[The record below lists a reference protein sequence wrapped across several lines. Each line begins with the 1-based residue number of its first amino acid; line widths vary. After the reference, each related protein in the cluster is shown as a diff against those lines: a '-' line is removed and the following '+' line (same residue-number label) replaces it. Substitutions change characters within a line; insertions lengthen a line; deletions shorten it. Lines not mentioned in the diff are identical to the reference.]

1 MIESVT
7 EGLAELVGEAVG
19 PAPAVL
25 DDEST
30 AIALAALAEEGR
42 RLDENARARRTWAS
56 YQADWAHFTDWC
68 TGVDLDPLPAAPS
81 TVALYLTEAARSF
94 KVSTLRRRLAAISVV
109 HQGYGHPSPT
119 TDAIV
124 RTRMKGIARDK
135 ADETVTRKAPAWGR
149 DVRRMVA
156 DLADDPRGTRDRALL
171 TIGFA
176 GGFRRSELVGLDVA
190 DVTETTDGL
199 VVRIRRSK
207 TDQEGTGRTI
217 GIPYGSHPT
226 SCPVRAL
233 RAWRQINHDPS
244 GPLFRRIHGRA
255 TLGERLADRSV
266 TLIVKDAAARI
277 GLDPADF
284 AGHSLRAGF
293 VTSAGDG
300 GASEAA
306 IMEQTGHRSTKQLRD
321 YMRDGRLFHNNAAA
335 VTGL

>member
-1 MIESVT
+1 MVEPVT
-7 EGLAELVGEAVG
+7 ERQLQLLDDDKPTAA
-19 PAPAVL
+19 AVL
-25 DDEST
+25 EDTPASVV
-30 AIALAALAEEGR
+30 LATLAEEGR

-56 YQADWAHFTDWC
+56 YQADWRHFTDWC
-68 TGVDLDPLPAAPS
+68 TSVDLDPLPAAPS
-81 TVALYLTEAARSF
+81 TVALYLTEAARSL

-176 GGFRRSELVGLDVA
+176 GGFRRSELVGLDLG

-255 TLGERLADRSV
+255 TLGGRLTDRSV
-266 TLIVKDAAARI
+266 TLIVKDAATRI
-277 GLDPADF
+277 GLNPAAF

-293 VTSAGDG
+293 VTSAADG

>member
-1 MIESVT
+1 VGVT
-7 EGLAELVGEAVG
+7 EGQVERVGEA
-19 PAPAVL
+19 PEPAVAVL
-25 DDEST
+25 EDTS
-30 AIALAALAEEGR
+30 ASVVLATLAEEGR

-56 YQADWAHFTDWC
+56 YQRDWTHFTDWC
-68 TGVDLDPLPAAPS
+68 TSVDLDPLPAAPS
-81 TVALYLTEAARSF
+81 TVALYLTEMARSF

-119 TDAIV
+119 ADVTV

-135 ADETVTRKAPAWGR
+135 ADEQVTRKAPAWGR

-156 DLADDPRGTRDRALL
+156 DLDDDPRGARDRALL

-176 GGFRRSELVGLDVA
+176 GGFRRSELVGLDVT
-190 DVTETTDGL
+190 DVTETNDGL
-199 VVRIRRSK
+199 VVHIRRSK

-226 SCPVRAL
+226 SCPVRAF
-233 RAWRQINHDPS
+233 RAWRALNNGPS
-244 GPLFRRIHGRA
+244 GPMFRRIRGHA
-255 TLGERLADRSV
+255 TLGARLTDRSV
-266 TLIVKDAAARI
+266 ALIVKDAATRI
-277 GLDPADF
+277 GLNPADF

-293 VTSAGDG
+293 VTSAADG

>member
-156 DLADDPRGTRDRALL
+156 DLADDPRGTRDPGPAHHR
-171 TIGFA
+171 
-176 GGFRRSELVGLDVA
+176 FRRRLPPLRA
-190 DVTETTDGL
+190 
-199 VVRIRRSK
+199 RRPRRRRRQRDHRRPRRPHPALQDRPGRHRAHHRHPLRLTPHLLPGPRAPRLA
-207 TDQEGTGRTI
+207 TDQPRPI
-217 GIPYGSHPT
+217 RAAVPAHPR
-226 SCPVRAL
+226 PRHPRRA
-233 RAWRQINHDPS
+233 P
-244 GPLFRRIHGRA
+244 RRPIRH
-255 TLGERLADRSV
+255 ADREGRS
-266 TLIVKDAAARI
+266 
-277 GLDPADF
+277 
-284 AGHSLRAGF
+284 
-293 VTSAGDG
+293 
-300 GASEAA
+300 GA
-306 IMEQTGHRSTKQLRD
+306 HRP
-321 YMRDGRLFHNNAAA
+321 
-335 VTGL
+335 

>member
-1 MIESVT
+1 MVGPVT
-7 EGLAELVGEAVG
+7 EGQVELAGEA
-19 PAPAVL
+19 PKPAVTVPE
-25 DDEST
+25 DAPT
-30 AIALAALAEEGR
+30 AIVLATLAEEGR
-42 RLDENARARRTWAS
+42 RLDANARARRTWAS
-56 YQADWAHFTDWC
+56 YQRDWRHFTDWC
-68 TGVDLDPLPAAPS
+68 TSVDLDPLPAAPS
-81 TVALYLTEAARSF
+81 TVALYLTEAAKTL

-119 TDAIV
+119 VDVVV

-135 ADETVTRKAPAWGR
+135 AGEQVTRKSPAWGR

-156 DLADDPRGTRDRALL
+156 GLGDDPRGARDRALL

-176 GGFRRSELVGLDVA
+176 GGFRRSELVGLDVG
-190 DVTETTDGL
+190 DVTETNDGL

-217 GIPYGSHPT
+217 GIPYGSHPS
-226 SCPVRAL
+226 SCPVRAF
-233 RAWRQINHDPS
+233 RAWRQITHDPS

-255 TLGERLADRSV
+255 TLGGRLADRSV
-266 TLIVKDAAARI
+266 TLIVKDAASRI

-293 VTSAGDG
+293 VTSAADG